1 MKQLFQQDSMKE
13 YKKLLNQVATGT
25 PDSSA
30 KATQQLGLIM
40 SFKEAEDFVTT
51 TAQLGSNLSKAD
63 LDDVITN
70 LRSLDALDKRSGD
83 LQRFGL

>member
-1 MKQLFQQDSMKE
+1 
-13 YKKLLNQVATGT
+13 
-25 PDSSA
+25 
-30 KATQQLGLIM
+30 M

-70 LRSLDALDKRSGD
+70 LRSLDALDKKEGD
-83 LQRFGL
+83 FYRDLVFSENWGKVINAMAEPTSVRKK